1 MMCGDCGE
9 RQSFNNIE
17 NRRRKEVEKMA
28 RWVNLVET
36 NFCDSL
42 REKEF
47 NEGYDYIATAR
58 YLGNSRIRCCKALR
72 DEGVP

>member
-17 NRRRKEVEKMA
+17 NRRRKGVEKMA

-36 NFCDSL
+36 NFGDPL

-47 NEGYDYIATAR
+47 NEWYDRMHLPDILETPGFVAAR
-58 YLGNSRIRCCKALR
+58 R
-72 DEGVP
+72 